1 MVVPMVEEIHT
12 MTIDH
17 DKKNGSDDESLD
29 EEMSPM
35 DVMMND
41 LTTEDKSPEKEAS
54 HTSTI
59 ILHPSI
65 QRHPSI
71 SFIKWQNNRVCNL
84 FFFPIP
90 LKICFSNDMLGFVSV
105 FGQKQHKI
113 ILKICG
119 VEKFTSEGEWHDTLV
134 SFSTE
139 EDISDH
145 NLMALPTSF
154 NNSWFGKNILNPYIL
169 YLRKHIHELH
179 IEKQNIIVLNTLDH
193 VKDINNLFLEF
204 NKHLS
209 DIFSINIK
217 PYINFTRQMAF
228 HVSKSLNLAFIHIR
242 ILFLLLFDESHIVAR
257 LYSVLRIK
265 RSATASLAISN
276 NFIEFIQKMKQKRT
290 YAMVDKLKEPAW
302 ETITHLMGTGSNM
315 KTSSTRS
322 AFRHSSKPIL
332 RGNVEY
338 NDHTRRNLMN
348 ALMCTYMTLHVLHAN
363 HK

>member
-1 MVVPMVEEIHT
+1 MCEYCDSDCEYEEVYEEPEYREHWDVEDVLAKIPNSLRETLVQNASTHNIELSVSLLEDLFRTNEFFEMMQKAQVESKEKLSQDVEEPSLHEEGLENIEYMVVPMVEEIHT

-154 NNSWFGKNILNPYIL
+154 NNSWF
-169 YLRKHIHELH
+169 ED
-179 IEKQNIIVLNTLDH
+179 ETE
-193 VKDINNLFLEF
+193 KDIC
-204 NKHLS
+204 
-209 DIFSINIK
+209 
-217 PYINFTRQMAF
+217 Y
-228 HVSKSLNLAFIHIR
+228 
-242 ILFLLLFDESHIVAR
+242 
-257 LYSVLRIK
+257 
-265 RSATASLAISN
+265 
-276 NFIEFIQKMKQKRT
+276 
-290 YAMVDKLKEPAW
+290 
-302 ETITHLMGTGSNM
+302 GG
-315 KTSSTRS
+315 
-322 AFRHSSKPIL
+322 
-332 RGNVEY
+332 
-338 NDHTRRNLMN
+338 
-348 ALMCTYMTLHVLHAN
+348 
-363 HK
+363 